1 MDNYD
6 IYMQNFDTYG
16 TKNALVSW
24 IRNKMN
30 GFSSNSKAVIGIS
43 GGKDSTVVA
52 ALCVEAL
59 GADRVYGVMMPNGE
73 QADIN
78 DSEEVIKLL
87 GIHRILINIANITK
101 EFRHVTANALAV
113 PTKAAMTNMP
123 ARVRM
128 TALYMVAQTLGNA
141 FVVNTG
147 NLSESWVGYCT
158 WHADTAGDFAPLAN
172 FTSDEVIAIGDACG
186 LPYYLTHKVPT
197 DELSGKTDEDNLG
210 FSYYT
215 LNNYIRTGIIEDL
228 TIKEKIDHLHR
239 TNLFKTMT
247 LDKFNFNCPI
257 MAK

>member
-141 FVVNTG
+141 FVVNTC
-147 NLSESWVGYCT
+147 NMSEDFVGYST
-158 WHADTAGDFAPLAN
+158 WHGDNAGDFSPLADL
-172 FTSDEVIAIGDACG
+172 TSDEVIVIGDACG
-186 LPYYLTHKVPT
+186 LPYYLTHKTPS
-197 DELSGKTDEDNLG
+197 DGLCGKSDEDNLG
-210 FSYYT
+210 FTYRT
-215 LNNYIRTGIIEDL
+215 LNRYIRLGEIDDSK
-228 TIKEKIDHLHR
+228 IKENIDRRHKA
-239 TNLFKTMT
+239 NLFKLQP
-247 LDKFNFNCPI
+247 LDKFNY
-257 MAK
+257 